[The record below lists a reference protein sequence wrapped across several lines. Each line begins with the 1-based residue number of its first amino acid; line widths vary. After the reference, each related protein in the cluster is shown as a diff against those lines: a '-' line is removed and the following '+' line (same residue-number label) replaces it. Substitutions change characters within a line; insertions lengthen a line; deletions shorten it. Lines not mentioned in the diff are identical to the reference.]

1 MIIRLIVLV
10 LAQVFVAFG
19 EQAAAP
25 ASLPKITG
33 KDVAVHPY
41 TSNVPNRK
49 IDPKT
54 KGVFETLKVVVTSG
68 RQTSIRLTG
77 KKETENE
84 NLEGQH
90 LFHTGKVFLVPA
102 AERSGTL
109 KISAPTVPDV
119 LRYLLVLELP
129 DNELKAQESK
139 FEKGEYQ
146 WEVTKKDGR
155 PVYQFSRGGTVV
167 HTISGPVDEVK
178 SFGLAACVRWVGGEA
193 DATMTI
199 K

>member
-1 MIIRLIVLV
+1 MKIRLIALV

-19 EQAAAP
+19 EPAAP
-25 ASLPKITG
+25 ASLPKITA
-33 KDVAVHPY
+33 KNVEVHPY
-41 TSNVPNRK
+41 TSNVPDRK

-54 KGVFETLKVVVTSG
+54 KGVFETLKVIVTSG

-77 KKETENE
+77 KKETANE
-84 NLEGQH
+84 NLEGQP

-102 AERSGTL
+102 GERSGTL
-109 KISAPTVPDV
+109 KISAPPTPDV

-129 DNELKAQESK
+129 DNKLKAEEFK
-139 FEKGEYQ
+139 FEKGDYQ
-146 WEVTKKDGR
+146 WEVSKKDGSL
-155 PVYQFSRGGTVV
+155 VYQISRGGTVL
-167 HTISGPVDEVK
+167 HTISGPVDDVK